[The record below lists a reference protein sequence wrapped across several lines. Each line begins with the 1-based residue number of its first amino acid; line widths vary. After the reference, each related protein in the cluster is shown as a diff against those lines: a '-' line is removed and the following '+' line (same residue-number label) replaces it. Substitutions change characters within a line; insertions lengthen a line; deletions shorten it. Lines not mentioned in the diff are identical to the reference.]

1 MPQHDEFIRTVRYYC
16 METVLNKGNGETERG
31 FYAPSSWQDNF
42 ITFKSLAFNRR
53 WFDGVVYEVHSTK
66 NSVTFGMHRPLDSKF
81 ITEIDR
87 EGGSV
92 QDYANSNE
100 DHDRLLAN
108 ATAVAVKEISGR
120 IVVAVAQ
127 SNGQQSP
134 THKAVERL
142 FEKIFAPLDSP
153 SNYHWEARGI
163 IEDADVEKLSK
174 ADGVTMLEGS
184 FIAHP
189 DAMISLGPMQNILD
203 TIGNAVG
210 YEVEVKMKLQIKPS
224 KSSDPGPKNMLS
236 LVWDARRTNQF
247 TGKKIPKV
255 EVATAEGTEILE
267 LAQHKFAT
275 KAYLDVNDVIGVNF
289 SSLLNKV
296 MEELDNNTE
305 RIESILARPQRN

>member
-1 MPQHDEFIRTVRYYC
+1 MPQLDEFIRTVHYYY
-16 METVLNKGNGETERG
+16 MKTIPNKGSGETKKG
-31 FYAPSSWQDNF
+31 FDAPSSWQDNL
-42 ITFKSLAFNRR
+42 ITFKSLAFNQR

-92 QDYANSNE
+92 QDYANSKE

-108 ATAVAVKEISGR
+108 ATAVAVKEISGHL
-120 IVVAVAQ
+120 VVAIAQ

-142 FEKIFAPLDSP
+142 FEKIFDSP
-153 SNYHWEARGI
+153 NNYHWEAAGI
-163 IEDADVEKLSK
+163 MEDSDVEKLSK

-184 FIAHP
+184 FIAQP
-189 DAMISLGPMQNILD
+189 DAMMNLGPMQNILD

-210 YEVEVKMKLQIKPS
+210 YEVKVKMKLQIKPS
-224 KSSDPGPKNMLS
+224 RSSDPSTKNMLS
-236 LVWDARRTNQF
+236 LVLNALRLKQF
-247 TGKKIPKV
+247 VGKKIPKV
-255 EVATAEGTEILE
+255 EVATAEGSEILE

-275 KAYLDVNDVIGVNF
+275 KAYLDVNDVIGINF

-305 RIESILARPQRN
+305 RIESILARPQRNKN